1 MGSGRGCL
9 WRKRRR
15 TNEGNMGFFKNL
27 FGAPKA
33 DPNLPGGDGWT
44 ARMGWRNVS
53 YLEGRQMLTLQIE
66 PMASGPDTV
75 YVPDAQAWLQSAPSW
90 ARSRGGEILLR
101 LKSIAWNRE
110 LIWEESPQSEF
121 LTDDAP
127 LPGSLETT
135 PGGQKIEGDRL
146 FHPTSRM
153 SHEQAHHIWHVLARR
168 FAEAAQGRVTLYAST
183 VIPNSVFEVIELPA
197 LRANPNVTLEFK

>member
-1 MGSGRGCL
+1 MNFL
-9 WRKRRR
+9 
-15 TNEGNMGFFKNL
+15 KNL
-27 FGAPKA
+27 FGTPKT
-33 DPNLPGGDGWT
+33 DPNLTGGDGWS

-75 YVPDAQAWLQSAPSW
+75 YVPDAQAWLQCAPAW
-90 ARSRGGEILLR
+90 ARTRGGEILSR
-101 LKSIAWNRE
+101 LKSVTWNRV
-110 LIWEESPQSEF
+110 LNLEESPQSEF

-135 PGGQKIEGDRL
+135 LGGQKIEGDRL
-146 FHPTSRM
+146 FHPASRM
-153 SHEQAHHIWHVLARR
+153 SHEQAHQVWHMLARR
-168 FAEAAQGRVTLYAST
+168 FAEAAQGRVTIYAGT

-197 LRANPNVTLEFK
+197 LRANPNVTLDFK